1 MDKQEI
7 SYSEYENEIN
17 FYKYKEI
24 KNVANELINLCS
36 SVDSINKLKDFFDK
50 HKSKFTNTDFLSS
63 DTHVDLNSLS
73 KTLSIGS
80 YKNFRNITLNITYE
94 IGTSKILKTEL
105 YADINI
111 RKTGFSRI
119 VEKVLLTE
127 INEEKYNKWVNKAKI
142 DPIKLTFKNNEYISY
157 RHMFADLFE
166 NVSYTTSTSSS
177 AANTYYSFRPSYRR

>member
-17 FYKYKEI
+17 FSKYKEI

-36 SVDSINKLKDFFDK
+36 SVDSTNKLKDFFDK
-50 HKSKFTNTDFLSS
+50 HKSKFSSYLSY
-63 DTHVDLNSLS
+63 DTHIDLNSSLRS
-73 KTLSIGS
+73 FSLGS

-111 RKTGFSRI
+111 RKTGFSHI

-127 INEEKYNKWVNKAKI
+127 INEEKYNKWINKAKI
-142 DPIKLTFKNNEYISY
+142 EPIKLTFKNNEYILY
-157 RHMFADLFE
+157 RNMFADLFE

-177 AANTYYSFRPSYRR
+177 AANTYYSFRSSHRR

>member
-50 HKSKFTNTDFLSS
+50 HKYKFTSYLSY
-63 DTHVDLNSLS
+63 DTHIDFNSSLRS
-73 KTLSIGS
+73 FSLGN
-80 YKNFRNITLNITYE
+80 YKNFRDITLNITYE
-94 IGTSKILKTEL
+94 IGTSKTLKIEL

-111 RKTGFSRI
+111 RKTGFSYI
-119 VEKVLLTE
+119 VEKVMLTE
-127 INEEKYNKWVNKAKI
+127 IAEEKYNKWIHKAELE
-142 DPIKLTFKNNEYISY
+142 PIKLTFKNNEYISSTY
-157 RHMFADLFE
+157 RFADC
-166 NVSYTTSTSSS
+166 VSSATSTSTSSS
-177 AANTYYSFRPSYRR
+177 AANTYYSYRPLRWR

>member
-36 SVDSINKLKDFFDK
+36 SVDSINKLNNFFDK
-50 HKSKFTNTDFLSS
+50 HKSKFSSYLSY
-63 DTHVDLNSLS
+63 DTHIDLNSSLRS
-73 KTLSIGS
+73 FSLGS

-111 RKTGFSRI
+111 RKSCFSYI

-127 INEEKYNKWVNKAKI
+127 INEEKYNKWINKAKFE
-142 DPIKLTFKNNEYISY
+142 PIKLTFKNNEYISY
-157 RHMFADLFE
+157 KSKFADWFSSE
-166 NVSYTTSTSSS
+166 TFTSTSSS
-177 AANTYYSFRPSYRR
+177 AANTYYSFRPLRWR

>member
-24 KNVANELINLCS
+24 KNVSNELINLCS

-50 HKSKFTNTDFLSS
+50 HKSKFTSYVS
-63 DTHVDLNSLS
+63 YDTHIDLNSSLRS
-73 KTLSIGS
+73 FSLGN
-80 YKNFRNITLNITYE
+80 YKNFKDITLNITYE

-111 RKTGFSRI
+111 RKTGFSYI

-127 INEEKYNKWVNKAKI
+127 IAEEKYNKWINKAKFE
-142 DPIKLTFKNNEYISY
+142 PIKLTFKNNEYISSTY
-157 RHMFADLFE
+157 RFADWI
-166 NVSYTTSTSSS
+166 SSATSTSTSSS
-177 AANTYYSFRPSYRR
+177 AANTYYSYRPLRWR